1 MNTLLTPGDAK
12 DLYKSIVKTDAPW
25 AVYGILIES
34 YHHFGMWRSEA
45 DNFTQWVRDFA
56 EIAGKKEA
64 SLWRYK
70 ASVVYFLSSA
80 AKLAKYQ
87 IEISDFYDLSKK
99 ASPENLELLLKLE
112 RVVPEHELEDLYQ
125 KVYTGSI
132 RRVDL
137 RDKWII
143 YRALIGEKTAK
154 GRNVK
159 NKRYFTKD
167 AKSSIKLSNDLNLLR
182 DEFHNLIN
190 VSKQNIHRFYID
202 YEIDGKDL
210 QSSSIVKFDKEEIH
224 VHAFYKVEGIVTDA
238 RKHSFEFYQSYADFF
253 WIVCDD
259 VHYRFD
265 EVFTDYYYDESWG
278 VITVSD
284 AGEIAVAKEA
294 GRQDIQD
301 KKRIKLLEKVLLNS
315 V

>member
-159 NKRYFTKD
+159 NKRYFY
-167 AKSSIKLSNDLNLLR
+167 N
-182 DEFHNLIN
+182 
-190 VSKQNIHRFYID
+190 
-202 YEIDGKDL
+202 
-210 QSSSIVKFDKEEIH
+210 
-224 VHAFYKVEGIVTDA
+224 
-238 RKHSFEFYQSYADFF
+238 
-253 WIVCDD
+253 
-259 VHYRFD
+259 
-265 EVFTDYYYDESWG
+265 
-278 VITVSD
+278 
-284 AGEIAVAKEA
+284 
-294 GRQDIQD
+294 
-301 KKRIKLLEKVLLNS
+301 
-315 V
+315 